1 MLSPQHTRLSQHN
14 LMKSVIDFC
23 NLCQLTN
30 IIGRC
35 LLSHLCRCIKNDS
48 FWPLSYPSDY
58 REYKPFSCPR
68 RISHYSRT
76 LPRTRQRLQEC
87 EPTPPTD
94 ESITY
99 DVTDPIFKAYDCNTI
114 CLAPLFPPTTIA
126 YNPLYSLTT
135 DVSFTAHID
144 IYRPNT
150 T

>member
-1 MLSPQHTRLSQHN
+1 MGLVLASTHRFFVLLPQHACLTQHN

-30 IIGRC
+30 TIGRC

-76 LPRTRQRLQEC
+76 LPRALVNACKNVNPHHLQMRASLMMWQTRYLRHMIVIPSASRPCFRPPPLHTIHFILLQ
-87 EPTPPTD
+87 PT
-94 ESITY
+94 
-99 DVTDPIFKAYDCNTI
+99 
-114 CLAPLFPPTTIA
+114 
-126 YNPLYSLTT
+126 
-135 DVSFTAHID
+135 
-144 IYRPNT
+144 
-150 T
+150 